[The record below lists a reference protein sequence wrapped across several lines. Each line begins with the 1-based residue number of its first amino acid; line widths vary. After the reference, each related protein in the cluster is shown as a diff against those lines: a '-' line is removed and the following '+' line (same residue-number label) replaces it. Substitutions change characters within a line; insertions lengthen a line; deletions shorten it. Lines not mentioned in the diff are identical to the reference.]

1 MVSFDAPSGSQCPTS
16 IRLYLKASPK
26 AVSGRTSYLRVRLE
40 FLPYPH
46 LIATLF
52 NGCACGPPKPAKAPS
67 SWTWVDHPVSGLRIP
82 TISPIK
88 TRSPCG
94 SVSSLT
100 YPRRHTPL
108 AGPFYKKYT
117 VPLECGS
124 TACKHR
130 VSGSLSLPSRG
141 PFHLSLTVLSSIGHF
156 GCLAL
161 GGGPPCFLQGS
172 TCLTVLWYR
181 LVRYHLRVRGF
192 HPLWQAF
199 PKPFYYPLSIPYA
212 VRTPERTRSGLPS
225 FLFARRYSGN
235 RCFFL
240 FLPVLRCFSSRAC
253 LPYVMDSRMDVRSS
267 SVRVAPFRRPRIIR
281 YVLLPAA
288 FRSLSRLSSA
298 QSAKAS
304 APRPSSL
311 DLLNGRFFKTNSLAR
326 RIA

>member
-82 TISPIK
+82 TISPVK

-108 AGPFYKKYT
+108 AGPFYKKYAVPHMTWFHSLWARGFRFSFTPLPGSFSPFPHGT
-117 VPLECGS
+117 VLYRSLWVFSLGGWSPLFPARFHVSYS
-124 TACKHR
+124 TL
-130 VSGSLSLPSRG
+130 VPSR
-141 PFHLSLTVLSSIGHF
+141 PISLTRTGLSPSPAG
-156 GCLAL
+156 
-161 GGGPPCFLQGS
+161 
-172 TCLTVLWYR
+172 
-181 LVRYHLRVRGF
+181 
-192 HPLWQAF
+192 F
-199 PKPFYYPLSIPYA
+199 PKTFLLRNVGTYDGPQPRDA
-212 VRTPERTRSGLPS
+212 RHHGLGS
-225 FLFARRYSGN
+225 SLFARRYLGN
-235 RCFFL
+235 RSFFL

-267 SVRVAPFRRPRIIR
+267 SVRVAPFRRPRITG

-311 DLLNGRFFKTNSLAR
+311 DLLNGRFF
-326 RIA
+326 